1 MIKKEK
7 PMLSVAALIEAQN
20 RWVHQRIY
28 HHETFAGLH
37 IKINFTEKMIEKKYL
52 KKLFLRI
59 RLTHVNLFL
68 NEKEIDGT
76 NSSKNCFSSAP
87 LISGIMGN
95 CGGFFFG

>member
-37 IKINFTEKMIEKKYL
+37 IKINFNENIIEKKYL
-52 KKLFLRI
+52 KKTLFAYPADSCKFI
-59 RLTHVNLFL
+59 F
-68 NEKEIDGT
+68 K
-76 NSSKNCFSSAP
+76 
-87 LISGIMGN
+87 
-95 CGGFFFG
+95 